1 MILLLLTLCTIPAYA
16 QKEDN
21 VWIFGYDSNTYPEY
35 PGTDRITFDFMDSL
49 VISYSHGGMKQ
60 MESNTSICDSTG
72 KLLLLS
78 NGCFIETGDGVTV
91 ENSDSLNPGW
101 VYDNFCTGPYG
112 YGYNSNS
119 TMLLLQAPGFPSNYC
134 LFHIQTYISF
144 QPLAGYYNNLLYTKI
159 DMEANNGNGKVMFKN
174 QPLISD
180 TIHSD
185 ALAAVRHANGR
196 DWWVV
201 VAKQSSNK
209 YYLILLSPQGITIK
223 TQNIGKPAW
232 SGAGGET
239 VFSPDGTKMAR
250 FNTRDDLRIFDF
262 DRCTGELSNPVH
274 IGFVDGEENKLT
286 AGLAWSADGHYLYAA
301 EISRVL
307 QFDAWAADIL
317 ASRIT
322 IAVREFSSDCQ
333 LGSSLGYLELG
344 PDGRIYCRPESGQ
357 DCMHRIGK
365 PEKSGAASEF
375 VHFYHHFDFSYKGLP
390 HFPNFRLGPVDGSV
404 CDTLGLNNH
413 PLAGWRYDHTSGTG
427 VDFTSVSWYDPEL
440 WYWDFDDPVSGILNS
455 STARNPAHEFSAPG
469 AYEVCLTV
477 SNQYGSDTKCRTV
490 WVSTSSSNEL
500 QGGGDLK
507 IYPNPT
513 TGIIYFSD
521 PAVTLVRVFDNIGR
535 LQLQQEVA
543 EDRLDLS
550 HLQPSIYRLQVFRGS
565 QIPEMR
571 SVAIS
576 IR

>member
-1 MILLLLTLCTIPAYA
+1 MLLLWLTLCSIPAYA

-21 VWIFGYDSNTYPEY
+21 VWIFGYDSNDYPEY
-35 PGTDRITFDFMDSL
+35 PGADRIKFNFMDSL
-49 VISYSHGGMKQ
+49 IISYSHGGMKQ

-239 VFSPDGTKMAR
+239 VFSPDGTKMAQ
-250 FNTRDDLRIFDF
+250 FNTRDDLCIFDF
-262 DRCTGELSNPVH
+262 DRCTGVLSNLIP
-274 IGFVDGEENKLT
+274 ISFEDGEEDET
-286 AGLAWSADGHYLYAA
+286 SAGLAWSADGHYLYAA
-301 EISRVL
+301 EIDQVL

-357 DCMHRIGK
+357 D
-365 PEKSGAASEF
+365 
-375 VHFYHHFDFSYKGLP
+375 
-390 HFPNFRLGPVDGSV
+390 
-404 CDTLGLNNH
+404 
-413 PLAGWRYDHTSGTG
+413 
-427 VDFTSVSWYDPEL
+427 
-440 WYWDFDDPVSGILNS
+440 
-455 STARNPAHEFSAPG
+455 

-535 LQLQQEVA
+535 LQLQQEVT